1 MLMVVK
7 CILICKWHTPHSL
20 KDSNASPKMK
30 TKKKEGIRVCSLA
43 CHILGVNE
51 RVGAPGWGLKQTTS
65 NQLFTQTKQ
74 QVG

>member
-1 MLMVVK
+1 
-7 CILICKWHTPHSL
+7 
-20 KDSNASPKMK
+20 MK